1 MTAMTA
7 TYTLGGMGSS
17 PMMETMESLFYDRDN
32 GPNQQLRIDFP
43 NGVSL
48 SLVYGWGSYAT
59 ADTVEVAVFPLA
71 SGEWLTRDIAETA
84 FGEDIG
90 DDVDGWC
97 DADRVHSYFLAAQGW
112 PP

>member
-1 MTAMTA
+1 MSA
-7 TYTLGGMGSS
+7 TYTRGGIGATSMLQE
-17 PMMETMESLFYDRDN
+17 MEALFPDRDK

-48 SLVYGWGSYAT
+48 SLVYGWGTYAG

-71 SGEWLTRDIAETA
+71 SGEWLTRDVAKSA
-84 FGEDIG
+84 FGEDID

-97 DADRVHSYFLAAQGW
+97 DAERVHSYFLAAQGW
-112 PP
+112 TP

>member
-1 MTAMTA
+1 MTA

-17 PMMETMESLFYDRDN
+17 SMIPNFEALFPDRDN

-48 SLVYGWGSYAT
+48 SIVYGWGAYAT

-71 SGEWLTRDIAETA
+71 SGEWLTRDIRRSIDGTE
-84 FGEDIG
+84 IG
-90 DDVDGWC
+90 DDVDGFC
-97 DADRVHSYFLAAQGW
+97 DADLVHAYFLAVQGW
-112 PP
+112 TP